1 MAILKEEFSFMNQSS
16 RISKLFHTN
25 YLSTAYTDCCLT
37 LKMVEK
43 NYLYRRTTVTK
54 YNIKSFVEAL
64 NEILLAWKDSSS
76 NMHWNHLN
84 VKETLPSTEI
94 LSLRYAGQCF
104 LVIGSQYY
112 NKKCFVKDCIIL
124 AVCYFS
130 VKFLTLAFFFYLW
143 KGWPNNNLVREIFS
157 EGCHLVGKQPKG
169 HNIDYQEKGFL
180 WRYSFSAAEKRL
192 FLQGEQGEANSC
204 RKKVLRIVKALQ
216 GELNLKPLKSYHLK
230 TLLFYECE
238 SHPDASEWRDT
249 LDVRFLDLLESL
261 EKCLHKKC
269 CAHYFIKDLNLF
281 ESFSP
286 QECEELANRVKKI
299 RSQPQQVLNKLL

>member
-1 MAILKEEFSFMNQSS
+1 MTLKITSTKGREYSIDLTLAIKDKTWPEEAEEWKTRRRAGNITIDTSTYLMAILKEEFSFMNQSS

-130 VKFLTLAFFFYLW
+130 VKFLTLAFFFL
-143 KGWPNNNLVREIFS
+143 LM
-157 EGCHLVGKQPKG
+157 
-169 HNIDYQEKGFL
+169 
-180 WRYSFSAAEKRL
+180 KRL
-192 FLQGEQGEANSC
+192 AQ
-204 RKKVLRIVKALQ
+204 
-216 GELNLKPLKSYHLK
+216 
-230 TLLFYECE
+230 
-238 SHPDASEWRDT
+238 
-249 LDVRFLDLLESL
+249 
-261 EKCLHKKC
+261 
-269 CAHYFIKDLNLF
+269 
-281 ESFSP
+281 
-286 QECEELANRVKKI
+286 
-299 RSQPQQVLNKLL
+299 